1 MKPFQVFQE
10 RFGFTR
16 NEIAVLLF
24 LCVTFLVG
32 AGVRWY
38 RHQASTSAAVSP
50 LEYREEDSAF
60 IARARALLADTS
72 GPGRTSRA
80 TSRRAAP
87 PSLQDGSV
95 DVNTAT
101 LEQLVSLPGIGE
113 EIARRI
119 IEYRGENGPFES
131 VKELLEV
138 KGIGPKKLERM
149 RRFIVVQSPSSLP

>member
-38 RHQASTSAAVSP
+38 RHQATASAAVSP
-50 LEYREEDSAF
+50 LEYREEDSTF

-72 GPGRTSRA
+72 GQGGKPGA
-80 TSRRAAP
+80 TSRRTTSP
-87 PSLQDGSV
+87 PLQEGSV

-101 LEQLVSLPGIGE
+101 REQLVSLPGIGE
-113 EIARRI
+113 EIAGRI
-119 IEYRGENGPFES
+119 MKYRDENGPFES
-131 VKELLEV
+131 VEGLLEV

-149 RRFIVVQSPSSLP
+149 RRFIVVRSPSSLP